1 MDEWVTCYLGL
12 FHYTG
17 LIYQLVIW
25 KKGGIGGDTVGRKE
39 RCDSSLQVVE
49 EYGKGSRL
57 TLCNYKGQNYTSPQS
72 FIHKFGIEKYLQ
84 IECFGKFGKS
94 DC

>member
-1 MDEWVTCYLGL
+1 M
-12 FHYTG
+12 
-17 LIYQLVIW
+17 
-25 KKGGIGGDTVGRKE
+25 GRKE

-57 TLCNYKGQNYTSPQS
+57 TLCNYKGQNYTSPQF